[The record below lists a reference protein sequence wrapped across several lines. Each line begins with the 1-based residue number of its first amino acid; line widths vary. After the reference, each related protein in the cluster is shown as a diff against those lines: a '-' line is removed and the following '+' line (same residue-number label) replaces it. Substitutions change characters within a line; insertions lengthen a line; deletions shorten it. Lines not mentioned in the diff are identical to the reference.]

1 MFLIIG
7 FILLFILLFWFM
19 YRSNKQ
25 EKEKKSVL
33 ILMLGAGLFSLLF
46 TLLLAFFLLIMM
58 GSTVVID
65 SLFTLN
71 ISTNQLIKI
80 AISYVIYWLTLDT
93 LFEKLCEYVLGKN
106 YYARVMIALSRIVI
120 FYIIG
125 SLIGL
130 TARINFTLSIG
141 VALIFLIIDA
151 LYLLRKNKK

>member
-1 MFLIIG
+1 
-7 FILLFILLFWFM
+7 M

-58 GSTVVID
+58 GSTVVIN

-71 ISTNQLIKI
+71 ITTNQLIII
-80 AISYVIYWLTLDT
+80 AISYIIYWLTLDT

-106 YYARVMIALSRIVI
+106 YYAQVMIALSRIVI

-130 TARINFTLSIG
+130 TASINFTLSIG

>member
-1 MFLIIG
+1 
-7 FILLFILLFWFM
+7 M